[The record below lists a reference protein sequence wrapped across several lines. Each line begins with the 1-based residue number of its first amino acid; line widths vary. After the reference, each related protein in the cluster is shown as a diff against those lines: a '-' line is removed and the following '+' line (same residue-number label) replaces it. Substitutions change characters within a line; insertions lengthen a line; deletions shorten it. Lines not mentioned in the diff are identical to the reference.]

1 MPTLRTEAISK
12 EFGGVQALKG
22 VTISL
27 PAGST
32 LGLIGPNGS
41 GKTTL
46 LNIIA
51 GLEKPTSGA
60 VMLGETRID
69 HLPANAIV
77 KLGAPRTH
85 KIPHQFPKTP
95 RRTTDSSPALN

>member
-1 MPTLRTEAISK
+1 MPTLRTEAVSK

-46 LNIIA
+46 LNTIA
-51 GLEKPTSGA
+51 GLETPTSGA
-60 VMLGETRID
+60 VMLGGARID
-69 HLPANAIV
+69 HLPANATGNRGV
-77 KLGAPRTH
+77 DQTHHLPRPSAEIATAD
-85 KIPHQFPKTP
+85 Q
-95 RRTTDSSPALN
+95 

>member
-1 MPTLRTEAISK
+1 MPTLRTEAVSK

-51 GLEKPTSGA
+51 GLENRPPSRERDREAGGRQDPPDSPTICRDDDERER
-60 VMLGETRID
+60 L
-69 HLPANAIV
+69 
-77 KLGAPRTH
+77 
-85 KIPHQFPKTP
+85 
-95 RRTTDSSPALN
+95 RRGHVR